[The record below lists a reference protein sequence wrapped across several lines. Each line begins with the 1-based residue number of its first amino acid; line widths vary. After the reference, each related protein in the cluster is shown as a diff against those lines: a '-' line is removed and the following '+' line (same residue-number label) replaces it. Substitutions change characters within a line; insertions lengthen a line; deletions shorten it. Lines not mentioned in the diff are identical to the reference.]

1 MYPSFNICS
10 RKLWRWYA
18 AQKMK
23 FSIKDFFG
31 KCDTVSCGLVTFT
44 EGIFNR
50 KLHFL
55 CSDTGHFWQEL
66 SLSVQEIKSGS
77 FKFQGMMFEILWDWT
92 LKLYFDAYTWKRK
105 KIKIKINKNVNKYS
119 WFVCAINDL
128 STWIWAS
135 RKSSHRRILVKR
147 YEKS

>member
-1 MYPSFNICS
+1 MYSKVNPWWSLHKN
-10 RKLWRWYA
+10 W
-18 AQKMK
+18 K
-23 FSIKDFFG
+23 FSIYDFFS
-31 KCDTVSCGLVTFT
+31 KCDQICSFLRIWSHLLNKSLIENFIFCAVIQLIFGRNYLFQYKKSKMEVLNFREWCLKFFET
-44 EGIFNR
+44 EPWN
-50 KLHFL
+50 
-55 CSDTGHFWQEL
+55 C
-66 SLSVQEIKSGS
+66 
-77 FKFQGMMFEILWDWT
+77 ILT
-92 LKLYFDAYTWKRK
+92 HILEKEK